1 MMLSLIEVARNMDGG
16 QPCYDIL
23 LHPFFQPFIRL
34 LREHHQACE
43 PTTPRP
49 DLEPAPDREI
59 TAALRR
65 DEEAQF
71 RRRAAWFLRLRWR
84 TDEAGRMRVSLAIDE
99 AVAMLRVLNDVRLFC
114 WDRMCRP
121 DPLPHLDHF
130 SLQLEGF
137 PKVGKSLLCAL
148 ELCSV
153 IQNEVARHIGAFEG
167 AGEGASPGVVKI
179 PEGGA

>member
-1 MMLSLIEVARNMDGG
+1 MTLALVEAALAKEGG
-16 QPCYDIL
+16 ERCYEIL

-34 LREHHQACE
+34 LREHHQACA

-49 DLEPAPDREI
+49 DLEPAPDKET
-59 TAALRR
+59 TAALLR
-65 DEEAQF
+65 DEEAHF

-84 TDEAGRMRVSLAIDE
+84 TDELGRMRISLGIED
-99 AVAMLRVLNDVRLFC
+99 AVTLLRVLNDVRLFC

-121 DPLPHLDHF
+121 DPLPQLDHF

-137 PKVGKSLLCAL
+137 PKVGKSLLCVL

-153 IQNEVARHIGAFEG
+153 IQNEVARQIGLSEG
-167 AGEGASPGVVKI
+167 AGE
-179 PEGGA
+179 ETR